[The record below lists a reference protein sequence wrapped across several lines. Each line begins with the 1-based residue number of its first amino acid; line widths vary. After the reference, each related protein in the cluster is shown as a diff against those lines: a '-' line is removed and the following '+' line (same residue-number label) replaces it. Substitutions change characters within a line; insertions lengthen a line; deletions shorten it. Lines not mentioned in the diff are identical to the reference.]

1 MSFIVSACLCSIAL
15 LLLQLLRTRYNAL
28 RHIPGPFL
36 ASFSNAWRVTSVY
49 RQRMHIDNVAAHER
63 YGPVVR
69 IGPHHVSVS
78 SPEAFS
84 IVHAS
89 RTAFPKVC
97 SSSCH
102 NPSVLLTLI

>member
-36 ASFSNAWRVTSVY
+36 ASFSNAWRVASVY

-97 SSSCH
+97 SLACP